1 MFPPFFKDFGRYIE
15 VDNTGFGIDH
25 DLVAIFNQ
33 SDWSAFGRFGA
44 DMANAEAARCAREAS
59 IGDERNLLA
68 HALPI

>member
-1 MFPPFFKDFGRYIE
+1 MFAPFRENVCRHIE

-44 DMANAEAARCAREAS
+44 DMANAGPS
-59 IGDERNLLA
+59 
-68 HALPI
+68 